1 MKGGI
6 AEMRNQS
13 TNELPFS
20 RPTIPPARPKQTAM
34 TTKAPPAISG
44 QGAHGPE
51 DADDRN
57 DHGDDP
63 GDAHDDADDDLQQ
76 EPGGDR
82 EDEDGQDA
90 CAERRTGLLHAVH
103 GTARGRPAGAQS

>member
-1 MKGGI
+1 
-6 AEMRNQS
+6 
-13 TNELPFS
+13 
-20 RPTIPPARPKQTAM
+20 M

-44 QGAHGPE
+44 ERAPGPE
-51 DADDRN
+51 DADDRE

-82 EDEDGQDA
+82 EDEDREDA
-90 CAERRTGLLHAVH
+90 RAERRTGLLHAED
-103 GTARGRPAGAQS
+103 GSRGGAAPGRQS